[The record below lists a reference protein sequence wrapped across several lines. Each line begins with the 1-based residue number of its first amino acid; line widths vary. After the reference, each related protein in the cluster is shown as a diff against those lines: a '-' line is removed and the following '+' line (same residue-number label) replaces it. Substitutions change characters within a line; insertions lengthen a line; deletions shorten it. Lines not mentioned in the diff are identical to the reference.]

1 MYNLYR
7 TILCYCKIKKTV
19 FFLYTEPKISVNLY
33 NSCQFDYI
41 CTHFNSYM
49 KKKIAVGFWESI
61 ARIVLKNRIVILGV
75 ILAITIFLALQWKN
89 LGMTYTEA
97 NLLPKKHIV
106 NQQYEDFL
114 SKFGEEGNLIV
125 IGFKDKEFFTP
136 KAFAAWNELMTGLK
150 SSKEVELVVS
160 LNDLKKLEKNE
171 TEEKF
176 ELVPLI
182 DQKQTV
188 NPAYLQKIKNELF
201 NNLPFYEGLLFNKQ
215 SGSIRSAIY
224 LNKKI
229 VNTAARKTFIIENL
243 VPKIEKFEKTT
254 GIDLRVSGMPYIR
267 TINAE
272 NMKGEIGLFIGAAL
286 FITSLIFFLF
296 FRSFRATFISICIL
310 LVGVMWS
317 FGTLGLFHYKITIL
331 TAIIPPLII
340 VIGITNCIFLIN
352 KYQQE
357 IKIHHNQAK
366 ALQRVIS
373 KIGVSTL
380 MTNLT
385 TAAGF
390 ATFMITGNDLLF
402 EFGLVTSINVI
413 SVYLLTLAVVP
424 IFYSF
429 MPLPKEKHLFH
440 LSKTYIS
447 TLLDWVENIVK
458 YKRKT
463 IYIIY
468 ALLLVFSVIGVSQMK
483 VSGSLIGEMPKSAS
497 FFKDIVFFE
506 KEFNGVMPLE
516 IMINTKRKKG
526 VMKLS
531 TMKKMD
537 ELQKTIS
544 EIPELSKP
552 ISIVNLV
559 KYSKQAYYNGNPEY
573 YELPTSQEQAFILS
587 YAKNATKNT
596 KENLMKSYVDSTG
609 QYARITTFMKD
620 IGTKEMAKV
629 ESKLHQKI
637 DKIFPKDR
645 YEVTLTGKALVFQK
659 GTSYLI
665 DNLIESL
672 IFAILLI
679 AGLMTY
685 LFRSGKMVLASV
697 ITNILPLCITSGL
710 MGYFGIPLK
719 PSTILVFSI
728 AFGISVDNAIQFMA
742 KYRLDLLQNKGKVK
756 KSVFSALRE
765 TGISTFYTSV
775 VLILGF
781 ATFTL
786 SSFSGTIALG
796 GLISCTLLFA
806 MFANLLVLP
815 ALVLTFEKKRAKK
828 EDLIEELN

>member
-1 MYNLYR
+1 
-7 TILCYCKIKKTV
+7 
-19 FFLYTEPKISVNLY
+19 
-33 NSCQFDYI
+33 
-41 CTHFNSYM
+41 M
-49 KKKIAVGFWESI
+49 KKKLKVGFWEYI
-61 ARIVLKNRIVILGV
+61 ARLILTYRITIL
-75 ILAITIFLALQWKN
+75 IAITAITIFLGLQWKN
-89 LGMTYTEA
+89 LSMTYTEA

-106 NQQYEDFL
+106 NQQYDDFL

-125 IGFKDKEFFTP
+125 IGFKDPNFFTP
-136 KAFAAWNELMTGLK
+136 TAFKEWNELMSALK
-150 SSKEVELVVS
+150 LSKSVELVVS
-160 LNDLKKLEKNE
+160 ISDLKKLQKD
-171 TEEKF
+171 TLAQKF

-182 DQKQTV
+182 EQDQKINQD
-188 NPAYLQKIKNELF
+188 YLNNVKTELF
-201 NNLPFYEGLLFNKQ
+201 NNLPFYEGLLFNKK

-224 LNKKI
+224 LKKEI
-229 VNTAARKTFIIENL
+229 VNTAERKTFIIETL
-243 VPKIEKFEKTT
+243 LPKIEKFEKNT

-286 FITSLIFFLF
+286 LITSLIFFFF
-296 FRSFRATFISICIL
+296 FRSYRATFISICIL
-310 LVGVMWS
+310 LFGVMWS

-357 IKIHHNQAK
+357 IKLHQNQAK

-390 ATFMITGNDLLF
+390 ATFMITGNELLY

-413 SVYLLTLAVVP
+413 TVYLLTLLIVP
-424 IFYSF
+424 IMYSF
-429 MPLPKEKHLFH
+429 MSMPKEKHLYH
-440 LSKTYIS
+440 LSKNYLS
-447 TLLDWVENIVK
+447 SVLGWVEKVVK
-458 YKRKT
+458 TKRT
-463 IYIIY
+463 AIYTVYI
-468 ALLLVFSVIGVSQMK
+468 LLLVFSVVGVMQMK

-497 FFKDIVFFE
+497 FFKDILFYE

-516 IMINTKRKKG
+516 IMIDTKRKKG

-537 ELQKTIS
+537 ELQKTI
-544 EIPELSKP
+544 EQIPELSKP
-552 ISIVNLV
+552 VSVVNLV
-559 KYSKQAYYNGNPEY
+559 KYSKQAFYNGNPEY
-573 YELPTSQEQAFILS
+573 YELPTSQEQVFILS

-609 QYARITTFMKD
+609 QYARITTYMKD
-620 IGTKEMAKV
+620 IGTKDMAII
-629 ESKLHQKI
+629 EGKLRTKI
-637 DKIFPKDR
+637 DAIFPKDR

-665 DNLIESL
+665 NNLIESL
-672 IFAILLI
+672 IFAIFLI
-679 AGLMTY
+679 AGLMAY
-685 LFRSGKMVLASV
+685 MFRSAKMILVSV

-710 MGYFGIPLK
+710 MGYLGIPLK

-742 KYRLDLLQNKGKVK
+742 KYRHDLKMNDGKIK
-756 KSVFSALRE
+756 KSVFSALQE
-765 TGISTFYTSV
+765 TGVSTFYTSI
-775 VLILGF
+775 VLIFGF
-781 ATFTL
+781 AIFTL
-786 SSFSGTIALG
+786 SSFSGTVALG

-815 ALVLTFEKKRAKK
+815 ALVLKFEKKKTK
-828 EDLIEELN
+828 QEE

>member
-1 MYNLYR
+1 MYISSQKTKSLFETLCFIVVFITFACIFK
-7 TILCYCKIKKTV
+7 TI
-19 FFLYTEPKISVNLY
+19 
-33 NSCQFDYI
+33 
-41 CTHFNSYM
+41 M
-49 KKKIAVGFWESI
+49 KKRIKVGFWELV
-61 ARIVLKNRIVILGV
+61 ARIVLKNRIAILIS
-75 ILAITIFLALQWKN
+75 ILALTIFLSLQWKN
-89 LGMTYTEA
+89 LGMTYNEA
-97 NLLPKKHIV
+97 NLLPKDHIV
-106 NQQYEDFL
+106 NQQYDAFL
-114 SKFGEEGNLIV
+114 DKFGEEGNLIV
-125 IGFKDKEFFTP
+125 IGFKDNRFFTP
-136 KAFAAWNELMTGLK
+136 KAFQAWNELMTGLK
-150 SSKEVELVVS
+150 NSKEVELVVS
-160 LNDLKKLEKNE
+160 LNDLKKLQKNE
-171 TEEKF
+171 IEEKF
-176 ELVPLI
+176 QLVPLI
-182 DQKQTV
+182 DNSQT
-188 NPAYLQKIKNELF
+188 NNAGYLEQIKNELF
-201 NNLPFYEGLLFNKQ
+201 NKLPFYEGLLFNKQ

-229 VNTAARKTFIIENL
+229 VNTAARKTFILENL
-243 VPKIEKFEKTT
+243 VPKINRFEKAT

-286 FITSLIFFLF
+286 LITSLIFFLF

-310 LVGVMWS
+310 LFGVMWS

-390 ATFMITGNDLLF
+390 ATFMITGNELLF

-413 SVYLLTLAVVP
+413 SVYLLTLVVVP
-424 IFYSF
+424 IVYSF
-429 MPLPKEKHLFH
+429 MPLPKEKHLYH
-440 LSKTYIS
+440 LSKNYIS
-447 TLLDWVENIVK
+447 FLLDWVENIVK
-458 YKRKT
+458 FRRKR

-468 ALLLVFSVIGVSQMK
+468 VLLLIFSIVGVSQMK

-531 TMKKMD
+531 TMKKMN
-537 ELQKTIS
+537 ELQETIA

-552 ISIVNLV
+552 ISVVNLV

-573 YELPTSQEQAFILS
+573 FDLPTAQEQAFILS

-620 IGTKEMAKV
+620 IGTEEMAKV
-629 ESKLHQKI
+629 EGKLREKI
-637 DKIFPKDR
+637 EAVFPKER

-672 IFAILLI
+672 IFAIVMI
-679 AGLMTY
+679 AGLMAY
-685 LFRSGKMVLASV
+685 LFRSGKMVMASV
-697 ITNILPLCITSGL
+697 ITNVLPLCITSGL

-742 KYRLDLLQNKGKVK
+742 KYRHDLIQNNGKIK

-765 TGISTFYTSV
+765 TGISTFYTSI
-775 VLILGF
+775 VLIFGF
-781 ATFTL
+781 AIFTL

-815 ALVLTFEKKRAKK
+815 ALVLTFEKKKASK
-828 EDLIEELN
+828 EEINADNSINL

>member
-1 MYNLYR
+1 
-7 TILCYCKIKKTV
+7 
-19 FFLYTEPKISVNLY
+19 
-33 NSCQFDYI
+33 
-41 CTHFNSYM
+41 M
-49 KKKIAVGFWESI
+49 KKKLKVGFWEFI
-61 ARIVLKNRIVILGV
+61 ARIILKNRIT
-75 ILAITIFLALQWKN
+75 ILAVIILITVFLGFQWKN

-106 NQQYEDFL
+106 NEQYQDFL
-114 SKFGEEGNLIV
+114 NKFGEEGNLIV
-125 IGFKDKEFFTP
+125 IGFKDKNFFTP
-136 KAFAAWNELMTGLK
+136 KAYAAWNELMTGLK
-150 SSKEVELVVS
+150 ASKEVELVVS
-160 LNDLKKLEKNE
+160 LNDLKKLQKD
-171 TEEKF
+171 TIAEKF
-176 ELVPLI
+176 ELVPLV
-182 DQKQTV
+182 DQKQTT
-188 NPAYLQKIKNELF
+188 NPAYLQKIKYELF
-201 NNLPFYEGLLFNKQ
+201 NNLPFYEGLLFNKET
-215 SGSIRSAIY
+215 GSIRSAIY

-229 VNTAARKTFIIENL
+229 VNTASRKTFIIENL

-296 FRSFRATFISICIL
+296 FRSHRATFISICIL
-310 LVGVMWS
+310 IFGVMWS

-357 IKIHHNQAK
+357 IKIHQNQAK

-402 EFGLVTSINVI
+402 EFGLVTAINVVT
-413 SVYLLTLAVVP
+413 VYLLTLLVVP
-424 IFYSF
+424 IIYSF
-429 MPLPKEKHLFH
+429 MPLPKEKHLYH
-440 LSKTYIS
+440 LSKNYIS
-447 TLLDWVENIVK
+447 SLLDWVENIVK
-458 YKRKT
+458 SRRTVIYT
-463 IYIIY
+463 IYG
-468 ALLLVFSVIGVSQMK
+468 LLLIFSVVGVSQMK

-531 TMKKMD
+531 TMKKME
-537 ELQKTIS
+537 ELQATIS
-544 EIPELSKP
+544 QIPELSKP
-552 ISIVNLV
+552 VSVVNLV
-559 KYSKQAYYNGNPEY
+559 KYSKQAYYNGKPEY
-573 YELPTSQEQAFILS
+573 YELPTSQEQTFIMS
-587 YAKNATKNT
+587 YAKNATKNS

-620 IGTKEMAKV
+620 IGTEEMAKV
-629 ESKLHQKI
+629 EGKLRAKI
-637 DKIFPKDR
+637 DEVFPKDR

-672 IFAILLI
+672 IFAIFLI
-679 AGLMTY
+679 AGLMAY
-685 LFRSGKMVLASV
+685 LFRSFKMVMASV

-742 KYRLDLLQNKGKVK
+742 KYRHDLIQNNGKIK

-765 TGISTFYTSV
+765 TGISTFYTSI
-775 VLILGF
+775 VLIFGF
-781 ATFTL
+781 AIFTL

-828 EDLIEELN
+828 QDLAEE

>member
-1 MYNLYR
+1 
-7 TILCYCKIKKTV
+7 
-19 FFLYTEPKISVNLY
+19 
-33 NSCQFDYI
+33 
-41 CTHFNSYM
+41 M
-49 KKKIAVGFWESI
+49 KQTLKVGFWEQV
-61 ARIVLKNRIVILGV
+61 ARIILKNRITILIAIA
-75 ILAITIFLALQWKN
+75 ILTIFLSLQWKN
-89 LGMTYTEA
+89 IEMTYTEA

-106 NQQYEDFL
+106 NQQYQDFL
-114 SKFGEEGNLIV
+114 GKFGEEGNLIV
-125 IGFKDKEFFTP
+125 IGFKDKTFFTP

-150 SSKEVELVVS
+150 SANEVELVVS
-160 LNDLKKLEKNE
+160 LNDLKQLQKD
-171 TEEKF
+171 TIAQKF
-176 ELVPLI
+176 QLIPLI
-182 DQKQTV
+182 DPAKTKDL
-188 NPAYLQKIKNELF
+188 AYLQKIKFELF

-224 LNKKI
+224 LNKNV
-229 VNTAARKTFIIENL
+229 VNTEARKTFIVENL

-254 GIDLRVSGMPYIR
+254 NIDLRVSGMPYIR

-272 NMKGEIGLFIGAAL
+272 DMKGEIGLFIGAAL
-286 FITSLIFFLF
+286 LITSLIFFLF
-296 FRSFRATFISICIL
+296 FRSYRATFISICIL
-310 LVGVMWS
+310 LFGVMWS

-357 IKIHHNQAK
+357 IKIHQNQAK

-402 EFGLVTSINVI
+402 EFGLVTSLNVI
-413 SVYLLTLAVVP
+413 TVYLLTLLVVP
-424 IFYSF
+424 IVYSF
-429 MPLPKEKHLFH
+429 MSIPKEKHLDH
-440 LSKTYIS
+440 LNKTYIS
-447 TLLDWVENIVK
+447 SLLNWVENKVK
-458 YKRKT
+458 FKRKV
-463 IYIIY
+463 IYSIY
-468 ALLLVFSVIGVSQMK
+468 GLLLIISIIGIAQMK

-497 FFKDIVFFE
+497 FFKDILFYE
-506 KEFNGVMPLE
+506 KEFSGVMPLE
-516 IMINTKRKKG
+516 IMIDTKRKKG
-526 VMKLS
+526 VLKLS

-537 ELQKTIS
+537 ELQATIAQ
-544 EIPELSKP
+544 IPELSKP
-552 ISIVNLV
+552 VSVVNLV
-559 KYSKQAYYNGNPEY
+559 KYSKQAFYNGNPAF
-573 YELPTSQEQAFILS
+573 YELPTNQEQAFILS

-620 IGTKEMAKV
+620 IGTEEMAKV
-629 ESKLHQKI
+629 EDKLRNKI
-637 DKIFPKDR
+637 NEIFPNDR

-672 IFAILLI
+672 IFAILMI
-679 AGLMTY
+679 AGLMMY
-685 LFRSGKMVLASV
+685 LFRSIKMVFASL

-710 MGYFGIPLK
+710 MGYFDIPLK

-742 KYRLDLLQNKGKVK
+742 KYRLDFIQNNGKIK

-775 VLILGF
+775 VLIFGF
-781 ATFTL
+781 AIFTL

-815 ALVLTFEKKRAKK
+815 ALVLTFEKKKAKK
-828 EDLIEELN
+828 EDLLEE

>member
-1 MYNLYR
+1 
-7 TILCYCKIKKTV
+7 
-19 FFLYTEPKISVNLY
+19 
-33 NSCQFDYI
+33 
-41 CTHFNSYM
+41 M
-49 KKKIAVGFWESI
+49 KRALKVGFWEWI
-61 ARIVLKNRIVILGV
+61 ARIILKNRMTILCVIFSLTVFLG
-75 ILAITIFLALQWKN
+75 LQWKN
-89 LGMTYTEA
+89 LSMTFTEA
-97 NLLPKKHIV
+97 NLLPQKHIV
-106 NQQYEDFL
+106 NQQYQNFL
-114 SKFGEEGNLIV
+114 NKFGEEGNLIV
-125 IGFKDKEFFTP
+125 IGVQDKRFFTP
-136 KAFAAWNELMTGLK
+136 KAFAAWNKLMSGLK
-150 SSKEVELVVS
+150 KAQEVELVIAVH
-160 LNDLKKLEKNE
+160 DLKKLEKN
-171 TEEKF
+171 TLLEKF

-182 DQKQTV
+182 
-188 NPAYLQKIKNELF
+188 NPKKTNDAAYLGGIKKELF
-201 NNLPFYEGLLFNKQ
+201 NNLPFYESLLFNKET
-215 SGSIRSAIY
+215 GSIRSAIY

-229 VNTAARKTFIIENL
+229 VNTVARKSFVVENL
-243 VPKIEKFEKTT
+243 VPKINEFEKTT

-267 TINAE
+267 TINSE
-272 NMKGEIGLFIGAAL
+272 NMKGEIGFFIGAAL
-286 FITSLIFFLF
+286 LITSLIFFLF

-310 LVGVMWS
+310 LVGVVWS

-357 IKIHHNQAK
+357 IKTHNNQAK

-373 KIGVSTL
+373 KIGVATL

-385 TAAGF
+385 TAIGF
-390 ATFMITGNDLLF
+390 ATFMITGNDLLY

-413 SVYLLTLAVVP
+413 TVYLLTLMIVP
-424 IFYSF
+424 IVYSF
-429 MPLPKEKHLFH
+429 MPVPKEKHLYH
-440 LSKTYIS
+440 LSKTYLS
-447 TLLDWVENIVK
+447 AVLNWVEYAVRYN
-458 YKRKT
+458 RKI
-463 IYIIY
+463 IYIVY
-468 ALLLVFSVIGVSQMK
+468 GLLLVFSIIGVSQMK

-497 FFKDIVFFE
+497 FFKDILFFE

-516 IMINTKRKKG
+516 IMIDTKRKKG

-531 TMKKMD
+531 TMKRMD
-537 ELQKTIS
+537 ELQQTIA

-552 ISIVNLV
+552 VSIVNLV

-573 YELPTSQEQAFILS
+573 FELPTSQEQAFILS

-596 KENLMKSYVDSTG
+596 KDNLMKSYVDSTG
-609 QYARITTFMKD
+609 QYARITTFMRD
-620 IGTKEMAKV
+620 IGTEEMAKV
-629 ESKLHQKI
+629 EDKLRTKI
-637 DKIFPKDR
+637 DQVFPKER
-645 YEVTLTGKALVFQK
+645 FNVTLTGKALVFQK

-679 AGLMTY
+679 AGLMAY
-685 LFRSGKMVLASV
+685 MFRSVKMILVSV

-742 KYRLDLLQNKGKVK
+742 KYRHDLIENNGKIK

-775 VLILGF
+775 VLVFGF
-781 ATFTL
+781 AIFTL

-815 ALVLTFEKKRAKK
+815 ALVLTFEKKKALQ
-828 EDLIEELN
+828 EDTLDSKVA

>member
-1 MYNLYR
+1 MKN
-7 TILCYCKIKKTV
+7 TIK
-19 FFLYTEPKISVNLY
+19 
-33 NSCQFDYI
+33 
-41 CTHFNSYM
+41 
-49 KKKIAVGFWESI
+49 VGFWEVI
-61 ARIVLKNRIVILGV
+61 ARIILKNRITILSVIVALTLFLGW
-75 ILAITIFLALQWKN
+75 QWHN
-89 LGMTYTEA
+89 LSMTYTEA
-97 NLLPKKHIV
+97 NLLPKKHHV
-106 NQQYEDFL
+106 NQQYQDFL
-114 SKFGEEGNLIV
+114 NKFGEEGNLIV
-125 IGFKDKEFFTP
+125 IGFKDDAFFTP
-136 KAFAAWNELMTGLK
+136 KTFAAWNTLMTQLK
-150 SSKEVELVVS
+150 DSKAVELVVS
-160 LNDLKKLEKNE
+160 IDQLKTLQKD
-171 TEEKF
+171 TIAQKF
-176 ELVPLI
+176 KMVSLI
-182 DQKQTV
+182 DPSQTKDV
-188 NPAYLQKIKNELF
+188 GYLQKIKHQLF
-201 NNLPFYEGLLFNKQ
+201 HELPFYEGLLYNKE
-215 SGSIRSAIY
+215 SGSIRSVVY
-224 LNKKI
+224 LKKSI
-229 VNTAARKTFIIENL
+229 VNTAARKTFIIEQL
-243 VPKIEKFEKTT
+243 VPKIDAFEKAT
-254 GIDLRVSGMPYIR
+254 GVDLRVSGMPYIR

-310 LVGVMWS
+310 LFGVIWS

-331 TAIIPPLII
+331 TAIVPPLII

-357 IKIHHNQAK
+357 IKIHNNQAK

-373 KIGVSTL
+373 KIGVATL

-413 SVYLLTLAVVP
+413 TVYLLTLLVVP
-424 IFYSF
+424 IVYSF
-429 MPLPKEKHLFH
+429 MPLPKEKHLYH
-440 LSKTYIS
+440 LSKNYIS
-447 TLLDWVENIVK
+447 SFLNWVETIVK
-458 YKRKT
+458 TKRSR
-463 IYIIY
+463 IYGIY
-468 ALLLVFSVIGVSQMK
+468 ALLLLFSVIGVSQMK

-497 FFKDIVFFE
+497 FFKDILFYE
-506 KEFNGVMPLE
+506 KEFHGVMPLE
-516 IMINTKRKKG
+516 IMINTERRKG

-531 TMKKMD
+531 TLKRMD
-537 ELQKTIS
+537 ELQQTIAQ
-544 EIPELSKP
+544 IPELSKP
-552 ISIVNLV
+552 VSVVNLV
-559 KYSKQAYYNGNPEY
+559 KYSRQAYYNGNPEY
-573 YELPTSQEQAFILS
+573 YDLPTSQEQVFILS
-587 YAKNATKNT
+587 YAKNASKNT
-596 KENLMKSYVDSTG
+596 KDNLMKSYVDSTG

-620 IGTKEMAKV
+620 IGTGEMAKV
-629 ESKLHQKI
+629 EKRLQTKI
-637 DKIFPKDR
+637 DEVFPKEDFQ
-645 YEVTLTGKALVFQK
+645 VTLTGKALVFQK

-665 DNLIESL
+665 NNLIESL

-679 AGLMTY
+679 AGLMAY
-685 LFRSGKMVLASV
+685 LFRSVKMVLASV

-742 KYRLDLLQNKGKVK
+742 KYRHDLLQNNGKVK

-775 VLILGF
+775 VLIFGF
-781 ATFTL
+781 AIFTL

-828 EDLIEELN
+828 EDYDDE

>member
-1 MYNLYR
+1 
-7 TILCYCKIKKTV
+7 
-19 FFLYTEPKISVNLY
+19 
-33 NSCQFDYI
+33 
-41 CTHFNSYM
+41 M
-49 KKKIAVGFWESI
+49 KKKIKVGFWEFV
-61 ARIVLKNRIVILGV
+61 ARIVLKNRITILTVILGLTV
-75 ILAITIFLALQWKN
+75 FFALQWKN

-114 SKFGEEGNLIV
+114 NKFGEEGNLIV
-125 IGFKDKEFFTP
+125 IGFQDKTFFTP
-136 KAFAAWNELMTGLK
+136 KAFVAWNELMTGLK
-150 SSKEVELVVS
+150 NTKEVELVVGI
-160 LNDLKKLEKNE
+160 NDLKKLQKD
-171 TEEKF
+171 TIAQKF
-176 ELVPLI
+176 ELVSLI
-182 DQKQTV
+182 DQSKTV
-188 NPAYLQKIKNELF
+188 NPDYLQEIKHELF
-201 NNLPFYEGLLFNKQ
+201 DNLPFYEGLLFNKK
-215 SGSIRSAIY
+215 SGSIRSVVY
-224 LNKKI
+224 LDKKI
-229 VNTAARKTFIIENL
+229 VNTAYRKTFIIESL
-243 VPKIEKFEKTT
+243 IPKIETFEKTT

-286 FITSLIFFLF
+286 LITSLIFFFF
-296 FRSFRATFISICIL
+296 FRSYRATFISICIL
-310 LVGVMWS
+310 LFGVMWS

-373 KIGVSTL
+373 TIGVATL

-413 SVYLLTLAVVP
+413 TVYLLTLVVVP
-424 IFYSF
+424 IVYSF
-429 MPLPKEKHLFH
+429 MPIPKEKHLQH
-440 LSKTYIS
+440 LTNTYLEA
-447 TLLDWVENIVK
+447 LLNWVENIVK
-458 YKRKT
+458 TKRKT

-468 ALLLVFSVIGVSQMK
+468 GLLLVFSIIGVLQIK

-497 FFKDIVFFE
+497 FFKDILFFE

-516 IMINTKRKKG
+516 IMIDTKQKKG

-531 TMKKMD
+531 TMKKME
-537 ELQKTIS
+537 ELQETIAT
-544 EIPELSKP
+544 IPELSKP

-573 YELPTSQEQAFILS
+573 YELPTPQEQTFILS
-587 YAKNATKNT
+587 YAKNATKNS
-596 KENLMKSYVDSTG
+596 KDNLMKSYVDSTG

-620 IGTKEMAKV
+620 IGTHEMAKV
-629 ESKLHQKI
+629 ETQLHKKI
-637 DKIFPKDR
+637 NEVFPKDR
-645 YEVTLTGKALVFQK
+645 FEVNLTGKALVFQK

-685 LFRSGKMVLASV
+685 LFRSGKMVMASV
-697 ITNILPLCITSGL
+697 ITNVLPLCITSGL

-742 KYRLDLLQNKGKVK
+742 KYRHDLLQNNGKIK

-765 TGISTFYTSV
+765 TGISTFYTSI
-775 VLILGF
+775 VLIFGF
-781 ATFTL
+781 AIFTL
-786 SSFSGTIALG
+786 SSFGGTIALG
-796 GLISCTLLFA
+796 GLISGTLLFA

-828 EDLIEELN
+828 EE

>member
-1 MYNLYR
+1 
-7 TILCYCKIKKTV
+7 
-19 FFLYTEPKISVNLY
+19 
-33 NSCQFDYI
+33 
-41 CTHFNSYM
+41 M
-49 KKKIAVGFWESI
+49 KKALKVGFWELI
-61 ARIVLKNRIVILGV
+61 ARIILKNRIVILGI
-75 ILAITIFLALQWKN
+75 ILAITVFLGLQWKN
-89 LGMTYTEA
+89 LAMTYTEA
-97 NLLPKKHIV
+97 NLLPEKHIA
-106 NQQYEDFL
+106 NKQYQDFL
-114 SKFGEEGNLIV
+114 NKFGEEGNLIV
-125 IGFKDKEFFTP
+125 IGFKDNSFFTP
-136 KAFAAWNELMTGLK
+136 KAYAAWNELMTGLK
-150 SSKEVELVVS
+150 KAKEVELVVS
-160 LNDLKKLEKNE
+160 LNDLKKLQKD
-171 TEEKF
+171 TIAEKF
-176 ELVPLI
+176 ELVNFI
-182 DQKQTV
+182 DQSQSK
-188 NPAYLQKIKNELF
+188 NASYLKGIKNELF
-201 NNLPFYEGLLFNKQ
+201 SNLPFYEGLLFNKE
-215 SGSIRSAIY
+215 SGSIRSAVY

-229 VNTAARKTFIIENL
+229 VNTAGRKTFIIENL

-272 NMKGEIGLFIGAAL
+272 NMKGEIGLFIGGAL
-286 FITSLIFFLF
+286 LVTSLIFFFF
-296 FRSFRATFISICIL
+296 FRSFRATFISIFIL
-310 LVGVMWS
+310 LFGVMWS

-357 IKIHHNQAK
+357 IKLHNNQAK

-373 KIGVSTL
+373 KIGVATL

-413 SVYLLTLAVVP
+413 TVYLLTLMIVP
-424 IFYSF
+424 IMYSF
-429 MPLPKEKHLFH
+429 MAVPKEKHLYH

-447 TLLDWVENIVK
+447 SVLNWVEYAVRNN
-458 YKRKT
+458 RKIIYT
-463 IYIIY
+463 IYG
-468 ALLLVFSVIGVSQMK
+468 LLLVFSVIGVSKMK

-497 FFKDIVFFE
+497 FFKDILFFE

-516 IMINTKRKKG
+516 IMINTKQKKG

-552 ISIVNLV
+552 VSVVNLV
-559 KYSKQAYYNGNPEY
+559 KYSKQAYYNGNAEF
-573 YELPTSQEQAFILS
+573 YELPTSQEQTFILS

-596 KENLMKSYVDSTG
+596 KDNLMKSYVDSTG

-620 IGTKEMAKV
+620 IGTEEMAKV
-629 ESKLHQKI
+629 EDKLRKKI
-637 DKIFPKDR
+637 DLVFPKER

-672 IFAILLI
+672 IFAVFLI
-679 AGLMTY
+679 AGLMAY
-685 LFRSGKMVLASV
+685 MFRSPKMILVSV

-710 MGYFGIPLK
+710 MGYLGIPLK

-742 KYRLDLLQNKGKVK
+742 KYRHDLIQNNGKIK

-765 TGISTFYTSV
+765 TGISTFYTSI
-775 VLILGF
+775 VLVFGF
-781 ATFTL
+781 AIFTL

-815 ALVLTFEKKRAKK
+815 ALVLTFEKKKTIK
-828 EDLIEELN
+828 EDSLEVEN

>member
-1 MYNLYR
+1 
-7 TILCYCKIKKTV
+7 
-19 FFLYTEPKISVNLY
+19 
-33 NSCQFDYI
+33 
-41 CTHFNSYM
+41 M
-49 KKKIAVGFWESI
+49 KKRIKVGFWELV
-61 ARIVLKNRIVILGV
+61 ARIVLKNRIAILIS
-75 ILAITIFLALQWKN
+75 ILALTIFLSLQWKN
-89 LGMTYTEA
+89 LGMTYNEA
-97 NLLPKKHIV
+97 NLLPKDHIV
-106 NQQYEDFL
+106 NQQYDAFL
-114 SKFGEEGNLIV
+114 DKFGEEGNLIV
-125 IGFKDKEFFTP
+125 IGFKDNRFFTP
-136 KAFAAWNELMTGLK
+136 KAFQAWNELMTSLK
-150 SSKEVELVVS
+150 NSKEVELVVS
-160 LNDLKKLEKNE
+160 LNDLKKLQKNE
-171 TEEKF
+171 VEEKF
-176 ELVPLI
+176 QLVPLI
-182 DQKQTV
+182 DNSQT
-188 NPAYLQKIKNELF
+188 NNASYLEQIKNELF
-201 NNLPFYEGLLFNKQ
+201 NKLPFYEGLLFNKQ

-229 VNTAARKTFIIENL
+229 VNTAARKTFILENL
-243 VPKIEKFEKTT
+243 VPKINRFEKAT

-272 NMKGEIGLFIGAAL
+272 NMKSEIGLFIGAAL
-286 FITSLIFFLF
+286 LITSLIFFLF

-310 LVGVMWS
+310 LFGVMWS

-390 ATFMITGNDLLF
+390 ATFMITGNELLF

-413 SVYLLTLAVVP
+413 SVYLLTLVVVP
-424 IFYSF
+424 IVYSF
-429 MPLPKEKHLFH
+429 MPLPKEKHLYH
-440 LSKTYIS
+440 LSKNYIS
-447 TLLDWVENIVK
+447 FLLDWVENIVK
-458 YKRKT
+458 FRRKR

-468 ALLLVFSVIGVSQMK
+468 VLLLIFSIVGVSQMK

-531 TMKKMD
+531 TMKKMN
-537 ELQKTIS
+537 ELQETIA

-552 ISIVNLV
+552 ISVVNLV

-573 YELPTSQEQAFILS
+573 FDLPTAQEQAFILS

-620 IGTKEMAKV
+620 IGTEEMAKV
-629 ESKLHQKI
+629 EGKLREKI
-637 DKIFPKDR
+637 EAVFPKER

-672 IFAILLI
+672 IFAIVMI
-679 AGLMTY
+679 AGLMAY
-685 LFRSGKMVLASV
+685 LFRSGKMVMASV
-697 ITNILPLCITSGL
+697 ITNVLPLCITSGL

-742 KYRLDLLQNKGKVK
+742 KYRHDLIQNNGKIK

-765 TGISTFYTSV
+765 TGISTFYTSI
-775 VLILGF
+775 VLIFGF
-781 ATFTL
+781 AIFTL

-815 ALVLTFEKKRAKK
+815 ALVLTFEKKKASK
-828 EDLIEELN
+828 EEINADNSINL

>member
-1 MYNLYR
+1 MYISSQKTKSLFETLCFIVVFITFACIFK
-7 TILCYCKIKKTV
+7 TI
-19 FFLYTEPKISVNLY
+19 
-33 NSCQFDYI
+33 
-41 CTHFNSYM
+41 M
-49 KKKIAVGFWESI
+49 KKRIKVGFWELV
-61 ARIVLKNRIVILGV
+61 ARIVLKNRIAILIS
-75 ILAITIFLALQWKN
+75 ILALTIFLSLQWKN
-89 LGMTYTEA
+89 LGMTYNEA
-97 NLLPKKHIV
+97 NLLPKDHIV
-106 NQQYEDFL
+106 NQQYDAFL
-114 SKFGEEGNLIV
+114 DKFGEEGNLIV
-125 IGFKDKEFFTP
+125 IGFKDNRFFTP
-136 KAFAAWNELMTGLK
+136 KAFQAWNKLMTGLK
-150 SSKEVELVVS
+150 NSKEVELAVS
-160 LNDLKKLEKNE
+160 LNDLKKLQKNE
-171 TEEKF
+171 VEEKF
-176 ELVPLI
+176 QLVPLI
-182 DQKQTV
+182 DDSQT
-188 NPAYLQKIKNELF
+188 NNAGYLDQIKNELF
-201 NNLPFYEGLLFNKQ
+201 NKLPFYEGLLFNKQ

-229 VNTAARKTFIIENL
+229 VNTAARKTFILENL
-243 VPKIEKFEKTT
+243 VPKINRFEKAT

-286 FITSLIFFLF
+286 LITSLIFFLF

-310 LVGVMWS
+310 LFGVMWS

-390 ATFMITGNDLLF
+390 ATFMITGNELLF

-413 SVYLLTLAVVP
+413 SVYLLTLVVVP
-424 IFYSF
+424 IVYSF
-429 MPLPKEKHLFH
+429 MPLPKEKHLYH
-440 LSKTYIS
+440 LSKNYIS
-447 TLLDWVENIVK
+447 FLLDWVENIVK
-458 YKRKT
+458 FRRKR

-468 ALLLVFSVIGVSQMK
+468 VLLLIFSIVGVSQMK

-531 TMKKMD
+531 TMKKMN
-537 ELQKTIS
+537 ELQETIA

-552 ISIVNLV
+552 ISVVNLV

-573 YELPTSQEQAFILS
+573 FDLPTAQEQAFILS

-620 IGTKEMAKV
+620 IGTEEMAKV
-629 ESKLHQKI
+629 EGKLREKI
-637 DKIFPKDR
+637 EAVFPKER

-672 IFAILLI
+672 IFAIVMI
-679 AGLMTY
+679 AGLMAY
-685 LFRSGKMVLASV
+685 LFRSGKMVMASV
-697 ITNILPLCITSGL
+697 ITNVLPLCITSGL

-742 KYRLDLLQNKGKVK
+742 KYRHDLIQNNGKIK

-765 TGISTFYTSV
+765 TGISTFYTSI
-775 VLILGF
+775 VLIFGF
-781 ATFTL
+781 AIFTL

-815 ALVLTFEKKRAKK
+815 ALVLTFEKKKASK
-828 EDLIEELN
+828 EEINADNSINL

>member
-1 MYNLYR
+1 
-7 TILCYCKIKKTV
+7 
-19 FFLYTEPKISVNLY
+19 
-33 NSCQFDYI
+33 
-41 CTHFNSYM
+41 M
-49 KKKIAVGFWESI
+49 KKRIKVGFWELI
-61 ARIVLKNRIVILGV
+61 ARIVLKNRIAILIT
-75 ILAITIFLALQWKN
+75 ILALTIFLSLQWKN

-97 NLLPKKHIV
+97 NLLPKDHYANV
-106 NQQYEDFL
+106 DYENFL
-114 SKFGEEGNLIV
+114 TKFGEEGNLIV
-125 IGFKDKEFFTP
+125 IGFKDNRFFTP
-136 KAFAAWNELMTGLK
+136 KVFRAWNELMTGLK
-150 SSKEVELVVS
+150 QAKEVDLVVS
-160 LNDLKKLEKNE
+160 LNDLKKLQKNE
-171 TEEKF
+171 IEEKF

-182 DQKQTV
+182 DASQTRDTG
-188 NPAYLQKIKNELF
+188 YLQQIKNELF
-201 NNLPFYEGLLFNKQ
+201 NQLPFYEGLLFNKQ
-215 SGSIRSAIY
+215 TGSIRSAIY

-243 VPKIEKFEKTT
+243 VPKIERFEKTT

-286 FITSLIFFLF
+286 LITSLIFFLF

-310 LVGVMWS
+310 LFGVMWS

-413 SVYLLTLAVVP
+413 SVYLLTLVVVP
-424 IFYSF
+424 IVYSF
-429 MPLPKEKHLFH
+429 MPLPKEKHLYH
-440 LSKTYIS
+440 LSKNYIS
-447 TLLDWVENIVK
+447 SLLDWVENIVRF
-458 YKRKT
+458 KRKT

-468 ALLLVFSVIGVSQMK
+468 ALLLLFSVIGVSQMK

-497 FFKDIVFFE
+497 FFKDILFYE

-516 IMINTKRKKG
+516 IMINTKHKKG

-531 TMKKMD
+531 TMKKMN
-537 ELQKTIS
+537 ELQETIA

-552 ISIVNLV
+552 VSVVNLV
-559 KYSKQAYYNGNPEY
+559 KYSKQAYYNGNPDY
-573 YELPTSQEQAFILS
+573 FELPTAQEQAFILS

-620 IGTKEMAKV
+620 IGTEEMAKV
-629 ESKLHQKI
+629 EGKLRQKI
-637 DKIFPKDR
+637 DVVFPKER

-672 IFAILLI
+672 IFAIVMI
-679 AGLMTY
+679 AGLMAY
-685 LFRSGKMVLASV
+685 LFRSGKMVMASV
-697 ITNILPLCITSGL
+697 ITNVLPLCITSGL

-742 KYRLDLLQNKGKVK
+742 KYRHDLIQNNGKIK

-765 TGISTFYTSV
+765 TGISTFYTSI
-775 VLILGF
+775 VLIFGF
-781 ATFTL
+781 AIFTL

-815 ALVLTFEKKRAKK
+815 ALVLTFEKKKASK
-828 EDLIEELN
+828 EEINADNSINL

>member
-1 MYNLYR
+1 
-7 TILCYCKIKKTV
+7 
-19 FFLYTEPKISVNLY
+19 
-33 NSCQFDYI
+33 
-41 CTHFNSYM
+41 M
-49 KKKIAVGFWESI
+49 KNAVQVGFWEKL
-61 ARIVLKNRIVILGV
+61 ARIILKNRIIILVILSA
-75 ILAITIFLALQWKN
+75 LTIFLGYQWKN
-89 LGMTYTEA
+89 LSMTYTEA
-97 NLLPKKHIV
+97 NLLPKDHIV
-106 NQQYEDFL
+106 NKQYQQFL
-114 SKFGEEGNLIV
+114 DKFGEEGNLVV
-125 IGFKDKEFFTP
+125 IGFQDPKFFTP
-136 KAFAAWNELMTGLK
+136 KNYAAWNELMTGLK
-150 SSKEVELVVS
+150 NSKEVDLVVS
-160 LNDLKKLEKNE
+160 LNDLKKLEKDTVN
-171 TEEKF
+171 EKF
-176 ELVPLI
+176 VLTPFI
-182 DQKQTV
+182 DQKKALD
-188 NPAYLQKIKNELF
+188 PEYLKKIQYDLF
-201 NNLPFYEGLLFNKQ
+201 HNLPFYEGLLFNKQ

-224 LNKKI
+224 INKAL
-229 VNTAARKTFIIENL
+229 VNTPERKTFILENL
-243 VPKIEKFEKTT
+243 VPKIDKFEKTT
-254 GIDLRVSGMPYIR
+254 GVDLKVSGMPYIR
-267 TINAE
+267 TINADS
-272 NMKGEIGLFIGAAL
+272 MKGEIGLFIGAAL
-286 FITSLIFFLF
+286 FTVSLIFFFF

-310 LVGVMWS
+310 IIGVIWS

-357 IKIHHNQAK
+357 IKLHNNQAK
-366 ALQRVIS
+366 ALQRIIS

-385 TAAGF
+385 TAIGF

-413 SVYLLTLAVVP
+413 SVYLLTLLIVP
-424 IFYSF
+424 IVYSF
-429 MPLPKEKHLFH
+429 MSIPGERHLYH
-440 LSKTYIS
+440 LNKTYIS
-447 TLLDWVENIVK
+447 TLLNFVENVVK
-458 YKRKT
+458 NKRKVIYT
-463 IYIIY
+463 IYG
-468 ALLLVFSVIGVSQMK
+468 LLLVFSVIGVSQMK

-497 FFKDIVFFE
+497 FYKDILFYE

-516 IMINTKRKKG
+516 IMINTKHKKG

-537 ELQKTIS
+537 ELQNTIA
-544 EIPELSKP
+544 ELPELSKP
-552 ISIVNLV
+552 VSVVNLV
-559 KYSKQAYYNGNPEY
+559 KYSKQAFYNGNPEY
-573 YELPTSQEQAFILS
+573 YQLPTSQEQTFILS
-587 YAKNATKNT
+587 YAKNATKNS
-596 KENLMKSYVDSTG
+596 KDNLMKSYVDSTG

-620 IGTKEMAKV
+620 IGTQEMARV
-629 ESKLHQKI
+629 EKKLRSKI
-637 DKIFPKDR
+637 AEIFPADR

-659 GTSYLI
+659 GTSYLV

-672 IFAILLI
+672 IFAILVI
-679 AGLMTY
+679 AALMLY
-685 LFRSGKMVLASV
+685 LFRSFKMVMASV

-742 KYRLDLLQNKGKVK
+742 KYKHDLIQSNGKVK

-796 GLISCTLLFA
+796 GLISCTLAFA

-815 ALVLTFEKKRAKK
+815 ALVLTFEKKKAKK
-828 EDLIEELN
+828 EDLENLEG